1 MKIIK
6 LFQKAGKKRSVLSE
20 IAEKKN
26 KEKTMK
32 VENEK
37 KKGEWDTHF
46 LTRSGSKEWQGQKPD
61 GDGREK
67 REGNQVEP
75 MVSLSHLVHWLCFL
89 ISTRIEYSL
98 RQGSSFCFVYLFVY
112 GLRA

>member
-20 IAEKKN
+20 IAEGKK
-26 KEKTMK
+26 KKTMK

-46 LTRSGSKEWQGQKPD
+46 LTRSGSEEWQGQKPD
-61 GDGREK
+61 GDGRGK
-67 REGNQVEP
+67 KGRKSSRANGVFK
-75 MVSLSHLVHWLCFL
+75 SF
-89 ISTRIEYSL
+89 STLTVFS
-98 RQGSSFCFVYLFVY
+98 YLN
-112 GLRA
+112 